1 MKNTL
6 YVMTLFAL
14 LLSCKQDELTDSGT
28 PPPVI
33 PPVIPPVTP
42 PVTPPTTASFRLL
55 DSTQMSNDLKLLSSD
70 AFKGRAAGV
79 PGIELTYQLIKDRL
93 RSAGVDSFAVE
104 FEQPFTSNS
113 VQRKNFLGV
122 IKGSTHPDKYIVLG
136 AHFDHMGVSGAN
148 IFHGADDNASGVA
161 AVLASAKYFKQHPP
175 AYSIIFALWDAEEIG
190 MRGSNYFVN
199 NLPTGITLTS
209 LKFNLNADMIA
220 RSDNNKIWG
229 VGLTQ
234 FPAYKYLV
242 DSVKDRTSTILASGY
257 DNSSFPENWVNS
269 SDHASFYAK
278 GIPFLYLG
286 VEDHADY
293 HKPTDTFE
301 NVNLNKFTENA
312 NIFLQMALLL
322 DRKL

>member
-6 YVMTLFAL
+6 YAIGLLAL
-14 LLSCKQDELTDSGT
+14 MVACKQKELTDPVT
-28 PPPVI
+28 PDPPVI
-33 PPVIPPVTP
+33 PPIVP
-42 PVTPPTTASFRLL
+42 PVTPPTTATFRLL

-70 AFKGRAAGV
+70 AFKGRAAGT
-79 PGIELTYQLIKDRL
+79 PEIELTYQLIKARL
-93 RSAGVDSFAVE
+93 RTAGVDSFATG
-104 FEQPFTSNS
+104 FEQPFTTGS
-113 VQRKNFLGV
+113 VQRKNFIGF
-122 IKGSTHPDKYIVLG
+122 IKGSVNPDKYIVLG
-136 AHFDHMGVSGAN
+136 AHFDHLGVVNGA
-148 IFHGADDNASGVA
+148 IYHGADDNASGVS

-175 AYSIIFALWDAEEIG
+175 AYSIIFALWDGEEVG
-190 MRGSNYFVN
+190 LRGSSYFVN
-199 NLPTGITLTS
+199 NLPTGLTLAS

-242 DSVKDRTSTILASGY
+242 DSLKDKTTSILASGY

-269 SDHASFYAK
+269 SDHASFYSK
-278 GIPFLYLG
+278 GIAFLYLG
-286 VEDHADY
+286 VEDHVDY
-293 HKPTDTFE
+293 HKPTDTYE